1 MRSAKVKAG
10 FDEWW
15 PSLTWQVR
23 CACYNA
29 TQLLEGVDNSTS
41 DSARRRLYG
50 KFYDEEEEEEE
61 DGYGDGYHR
70 ELRRKRVSGVAD
82 FSSLIRA

>member
-1 MRSAKVKAG
+1 MV
-10 FDEWW
+10 DC
-15 PSLTWQVR
+15 LWQVR

-41 DSARRRLYG
+41 ESARRRLYG
-50 KFYDEEEEEEE
+50 KYYDEEKEEE

-70 ELRRKRVSGVAD
+70 DLRRKRVSGAAD
-82 FSSLIRA
+82 CLSSLHRASESRSVDQLS

>member
-1 MRSAKVKAG
+1 M
-10 FDEWW
+10 
-15 PSLTWQVR
+15 WQVR

-50 KFYDEEEEEEE
+50 KYYDEEEEEE
-61 DGYGDGYHR
+61 DGYGGGYHR
-70 ELRRKRVSGVAD
+70 DLRRKRVSGAAD
-82 FSSLIRA
+82 FFSSRDGPQERTVVD